1 MLQNL
6 RSLGVS
12 TGWPSLTTALLWCAA
27 ALSTGYWVLQFPS
40 GQAEW
45 RASEMVTDSAA
56 ASAPMSPQLARVLGG
71 AVASPV
77 SAPDAGRLQLLGVIA
92 GPSGQ
97 GSALIALDGQAP
109 KPYRVGQ
116 TVSEGLILQ
125 SLSPQRAQLG
135 ATLNGPAQRE
145 LQLPIDKTP

>member
-6 RSLGVS
+6 RSLGIS
-12 TGWPSLTTALLWCAA
+12 TGLPSLTTALLWCAA
-27 ALSTGYWVLQFPS
+27 ALSTGYWILQFPS

-45 RASEMVTDSAA
+45 RASETVTDSAA
-56 ASAPMSPQLARVLGG
+56 STPMSAQLARALGG

-77 SAPDAGRLQLLGVIA
+77 SAPDAGRLQLLGIIA